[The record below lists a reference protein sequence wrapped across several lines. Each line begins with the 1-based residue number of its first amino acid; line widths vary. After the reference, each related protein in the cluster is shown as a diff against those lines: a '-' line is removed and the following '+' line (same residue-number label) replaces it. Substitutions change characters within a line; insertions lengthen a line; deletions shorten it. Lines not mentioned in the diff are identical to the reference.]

1 VTIKGKPYIDVAERV
16 RLCNADEGFS
26 MLKEEAL
33 EIAGT
38 HILRV
43 YLEVKGK
50 QYIGDAEIKVDAK
63 PGTAD
68 GDSPI
73 SCAQTS
79 ALGRALGFAGYGSLD
94 SIASADEVARVLPQ
108 QQESK
113 QPASQDQIVL
123 NECKR
128 IAKDK
133 RIATNGVEWL
143 RYLEEQFHAIT
154 TDADLLAS
162 PVKLASLRGEL
173 LRAKVVS

>member
-1 VTIKGKPYIDVAERV
+1 MTQVRTVNIKGKQYIDVAERV

-38 HILRV
+38 HTLRV
-43 YLEVKGK
+43 YIEVKGK

-79 ALGRALGFAGYGSLD
+79 ALGRALGFAGYGSLE
-94 SIASADEVARVLPQ
+94 SIASADEVARNEQP
-108 QQESK
+108 SK
-113 QPASQDQIVL
+113 DEGVL

-128 IAKDK
+128 MAKDK
-133 RIATNGVEWL
+133 RIATNGAEWL
-143 RYLEEQFHAIT
+143 RYLEETFKAET
-154 TDADLLAS
+154 SDADLLAS

-173 LRAKVVS
+173 LRAKAVVS